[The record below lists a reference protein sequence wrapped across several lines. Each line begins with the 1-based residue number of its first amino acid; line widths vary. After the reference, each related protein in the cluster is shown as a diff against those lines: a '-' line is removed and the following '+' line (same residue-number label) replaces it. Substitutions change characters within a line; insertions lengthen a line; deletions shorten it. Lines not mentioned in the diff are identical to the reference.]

1 MCRQTGALQQFALR
15 TGLITA
21 ASKTIVNEITD
32 MSATLVDATTE
43 SDLSAKIKKI
53 LTEMSDHVDETQGCA
68 RRITTDISAM
78 CAMNVRYAKNVDSK
92 NVKRVWCVCRATP
105 IVTKTTYCEADGDVD
120 TLRSTSTSTTTTTT
134 FQRLHG
140 KTQN

>member
-1 MCRQTGALQQFALR
+1 
-15 TGLITA
+15 
-21 ASKTIVNEITD
+21 
-32 MSATLVDATTE
+32 
-43 SDLSAKIKKI
+43 
-53 LTEMSDHVDETQGCA
+53 MSDQVDETQGCA

-92 NVKRVWCVCRATP
+92 NAKRVWCVCRATP

-134 FQRLHG
+134 FVNG
-140 KTQN
+140 KKVTTTTTPTNGVVTHVNGKAVITSDALSPTPIVSLCLSIGFMMAQQWFQN